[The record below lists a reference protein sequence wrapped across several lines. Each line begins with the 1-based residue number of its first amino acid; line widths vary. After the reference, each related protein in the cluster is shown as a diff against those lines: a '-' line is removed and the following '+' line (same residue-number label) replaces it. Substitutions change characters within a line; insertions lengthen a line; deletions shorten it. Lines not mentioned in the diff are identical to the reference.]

1 MKNLF
6 DIKDNVTVITGGTGV
21 LGRTIAK
28 YLALNGAKVIILG
41 RKEDVGQA
49 IVDDIKNDG
58 GQCEFMKTDVM
69 DEACVQKNCDDIIA
83 NFVRIDT
90 LLNAAGGNMPGATIG
105 PDKTFFDL
113 DASQFSKVL
122 ELNLTGTVIPTQIFL
137 KPMVKQGKGSII
149 NFSSMAAFRPMT
161 RVCGYAAAKA
171 GISNFTQYMA
181 TECAKKFGEGIRVNA
196 IAPGFFI
203 TEQNRSLLTNPDG
216 TYTQRGQDVI
226 RQTPFGRMGEPEEL
240 CGTIHYLM
248 SDASKFVTGTV
259 AVVDG
264 DKISVRD
271 YEEAKERN
279 VGGRNNLTSDQTY
292 EISNSTLEQM
302 IKDNIMGKEYEA
314 AGFGVTTDELMD
326 QLTGEKPH
334 QWAIQNFGDGNGNV
348 DKQRVNDYIQNLS
361 TMPAEY
367 YNQWVEI
374 EKYLKKDRL
383 EQKFNMDIRS
393 RFMGEIFRE

>member
-21 LGRTIAK
+21 LGRAIAK

-41 RKEDVGQA
+41 RKEEVGLQVVA
-49 IVDDIKNDG
+49 DIEAAG
-58 GQCEFMKTDVM
+58 GQCKFLKTDVM
-69 DEACVQKNCDDIIA
+69 NQEVVQKNCDYI
-83 NFVRIDT
+83 VGKYGRIDT
-90 LLNAAGGNMPGATIG
+90 LLNAAGGNMKGATIA
-105 PDKTFFDL
+105 PDQNFFDL
-113 DASQFSKVL
+113 EASQFQTVL
-122 ELNLTGTVIPTQIFL
+122 NLNLTGTVIPTQVFL

-171 GISNFTQYMA
+171 GISNFTAFMA

-216 TYTQRGQDVI
+216 SFTQRGQDVI

-248 SDASKFVTGTV
+248 SDAAKFVTGTV

-264 DKISVRD
+264 
-271 YEEAKERN
+271 
-279 VGGRNNLTSDQTY
+279 
-292 EISNSTLEQM
+292 
-302 IKDNIMGKEYEA
+302 
-314 AGFGVTTDELMD
+314 GFNAFAM
-326 QLTGEKPH
+326 
-334 QWAIQNFGDGNGNV
+334 
-348 DKQRVNDYIQNLS
+348 
-361 TMPAEY
+361 
-367 YNQWVEI
+367 
-374 EKYLKKDRL
+374 
-383 EQKFNMDIRS
+383 
-393 RFMGEIFRE
+393 